1 MVVCVV
7 AIYVT
12 IIVFVVVVVHV
23 VEDFVVANV
32 FVPFVIRVHFST
44 PALTSKTTTVLS
56 RNMSR

>member
-23 VEDFVVANV
+23 VVDFVVVNV
-32 FVPFVIRVHFST
+32 FVPFAIRVHFPT